1 MALSTLILLCSS
13 LHHSS
18 PSLTESLSPLNTNP
32 PSLPPHPDHLTS
44 SPLTSTKVLSD
55 SVKLNILGISYKVES
70 NGICTYCILEGIFK
84 VNLIYVLLGQEDLLE
99 KGQATHSSI
108 LGLLLWLR
116 LPTPVFLG
124 FFCDSAGKESSC
136 D

>member
-1 MALSTLILLCSS
+1 M
-13 LHHSS
+13 
-18 PSLTESLSPLNTNP
+18 
-32 PSLPPHPDHLTS
+32 
-44 SPLTSTKVLSD
+44 
-55 SVKLNILGISYKVES
+55 ES

-124 FFCDSAGKESSC
+124 FSCDSAGKESSC
-136 D
+136 DSGDLGSIPGSGKSPGEGTGYPFQYSGMESSMDWIVHGVAKTRT